1 MINISAFPPDV
12 KEVMQLP
19 DQETKAGYWA
29 VLPAPVRYADE
40 LPPSAKILFAEIS
53 SLTHDTG
60 YCYASNEYFQNLYGL
75 SERTISRLI
84 KTLETHGF
92 VRVENG
98 NSFKRRIYAGI
109 NPLNSNPDKNDGVH
123 RQECPPN
130 PDKND
135 GQNKKGN
142 RKTDKPPIA
151 PQGAGADYG
160 QKMAPDWKPERFAA
174 FWKFYPLHT
183 SKKACIKAWD
193 KLKPSDELLIV
204 IGRALKRQIAEEE
217 AKAKRER
224 RPFEW
229 KLYASTYLNN
239 ARWTDEPDGAQTKP
253 AGFSGWADEPEASA

>member
-1 MINISAFPPDV
+1 MLLS
-12 KEVMQLP
+12 
-19 DQETKAGYWA
+19 DQNAKPGYWA
-29 VLPAPVRYADE
+29 VLPALVRYDPAI
-40 LPPSAKILFAEIS
+40 PPNAKLLYAEIS
-53 SLTHDTG
+53 SLTDLRG
-60 YCYASNEYFQNLYGL
+60 YCYASNAYFEQLYSL
-75 SERTISRLI
+75 SERTIIRLI
-84 KTLETHGF
+84 KELTNAGYI
-92 VRVENG
+92 RVEDNG
-98 NSFKRRIYAGI
+98 GGKDQRKIYAGI
-109 NPLNSNPDKNDGVH
+109 NPLLLTPDKNVSTPRQNCQGSPDKNDT
-123 RQECPPN
+123 
-130 PDKND
+130 
-135 GQNKKGN
+135 QNSKEIIRDEHG
-142 RKTDKPPIA
+142 PPIA